1 MRISLDQLETRLQ
14 SLVEEQLAGILPG
27 LHLQGRVVQRLSAA
41 LQQNIIK
48 NSDEDVIAPNVY
60 TLIVSPDS
68 SSFWKEESV
77 LNALTGIVIAA
88 GDDIG
93 IKFTGKPTIAIA
105 IDEHCSNE
113 DISILASHKLEP
125 IEDTKGMSDHA
136 NAPTVEITDSAPENA
151 FLIIEGI
158 KVYSLDK
165 PVINIGRRLE
175 NQLVIDD
182 PRISRA
188 HAQIRSIR
196 GQFILFDLNSTGG
209 TFVNGQRTVQTVLYP
224 GDVISLAG
232 VSLIFGQDTS
242 AGRSATE
249 ETSPLE
255 QQRLQA
261 SERPTA
267 SIGNRQVEIRTDQF
281 KKNKK
286 DQ

>member
-27 LHLQGRVVQRLSAA
+27 LHLQGRVAQRLSAA

-48 NSDEDVIAPNVY
+48 NSDGDAIAPNVY

-77 LNALTGIVIAA
+77 LNALTGIIIAA

-113 DISILASHKLEP
+113 DINILASHKLEP

-136 NAPTVEITDSAPENA
+136 NAPTLETADSAPENA

-242 AGRSATE
+242 LGRSATA

-255 QQRLQA
+255 QQRLRA

-267 SIGNRQVEIRTDQF
+267 SIGNKQVEIRTDQF